1 MSEDRLFHSGAW
13 LAWLGGVLA
22 VTMATRNPWY
32 LGLLLLW
39 VGLVTLVANRRVA
52 ARERGG
58 GASFPPTIPVWR
70 FALVVI
76 PVAAIFNGLFV
87 HAGETMLFTIP
98 QSIPVIGGDV
108 TLEALVYGAL
118 NGVILVAL
126 FAAFLLFNRVTPVRD
141 LIRLAPR
148 AYYPVAVTVA
158 VAITFVPVTLRQA
171 AQIREAQAIR
181 GSTLRGVRGWLPLFL
196 PLLSGGLERALM
208 LAEAMVARGFAAGGG
223 TTGLLPQAGMIV
235 GIVLVL
241 VGWLLRLL
249 WGAPTLGAALLLVGI
264 ALVALA
270 IWRAGRATPRTTYR
284 PAPWGAREWSVA
296 LAALATALLF
306 LLPLPVDR
314 SSLFYTP
321 YPLFT
326 LPPWSPLFGFATW
339 GLLAPAFVLLLDKEP
354 DAQIATLNHD

>member
-1 MSEDRLFHSGAW
+1 MNEDRLLHSGAW
-13 LAWLGGVLA
+13 LAWLGAVLA
-22 VTMATRNPWY
+22 VTMSTRNPWY

-52 ARERGG
+52 ASERAG

-76 PVAAIFNGLFV
+76 PVAALFNALFV
-87 HAGETMLFTIP
+87 HAGETVLLTIP
-98 QSIPVIGGDV
+98 QTIPVIGGDV

-118 NGVILVAL
+118 NGIILVAL

-181 GSTLRGVRGWLPLFL
+181 GSALRGVRAWVPLFL

-208 LAEAMVARGFAAGGG
+208 LAEAMVARGFASGSGDAGA
-223 TTGLLPQAGMIV
+223 LPQVGMIV
-235 GIVLVL
+235 GIVLLL

-249 WGAPTLGAALLLVGI
+249 WGAPVLGAALLIVGVALVG
-264 ALVALA
+264 LA

-284 PAPWGAREWSVA
+284 PAPWGVREWIVT
-296 LAALATALLF
+296 LAALATALVF

-314 SSLFYTP
+314 SSLYYTP
-321 YPLFT
+321 YPLLA
-326 LPPWSPLFGFATW
+326 LPPWSALFAFATW
-339 GLLAPAFVLLLDKEP
+339 GLLAPAFVLLLDQ
-354 DAQIATLNHD
+354 DRVQAT